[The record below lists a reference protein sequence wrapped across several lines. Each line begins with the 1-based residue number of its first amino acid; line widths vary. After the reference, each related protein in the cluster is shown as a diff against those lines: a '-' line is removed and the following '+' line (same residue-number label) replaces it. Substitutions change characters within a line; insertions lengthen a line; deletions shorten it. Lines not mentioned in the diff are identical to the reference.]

1 MIGCRSSHSAPSGRH
16 DIRPSAAVFAPTVT
30 TRASPAGELPIAGG
44 IGAAR
49 DLHCPGVARAFRTV
63 ATPPRW
69 PAGGV
74 LLLSL
79 LALAPHARAE
89 ARPASLPADP
99 TLAALIQDSL
109 SVRPELAQA
118 TAIAHANEERVSQAG
133 AMPDPMLQ
141 VGIQNDGFTSIEI
154 GRMPTSFVSVMATQ
168 TFPWPGKLRLREEVA
183 QLGAS
188 QNMKVLARVRLS
200 TEAEVRRAYL
210 DLVLVRDRLALLEQL
225 HALWERSAAFAQVRY
240 ETSGGAQSDVLR
252 AQLELSRL
260 EQRRFALLAQER
272 GRVQT
277 LNRLRSHPLAEPID
291 TARTQIRDMTT
302 LAPLEAVF
310 SAKQALSRS
319 PELAAAR
326 LATTRADKALTLADK
341 GYYPDLT
348 VSAGIM
354 YRGQLPPMWLATIAG
369 PLPIFSGSKQ
379 TRAVAENTA
388 LLSAAHH
395 EQRTIEQLLGLRSEE
410 RHAAFSA
417 LRQTIDLYQRAL
429 LVQSAATTESMLAQ
443 YRVGKVSFSS
453 VLEANAGLI
462 ADQDGFLESVAA
474 AQRILIAE
482 AELNLVASA
491 MPTASASASTAMPGA
506 ESTPNGSASGM

>member
-1 MIGCRSSHSAPSGRH
+1 
-16 DIRPSAAVFAPTVT
+16 
-30 TRASPAGELPIAGG
+30 
-44 IGAAR
+44 
-49 DLHCPGVARAFRTV
+49 
-63 ATPPRW
+63 
-69 PAGGV
+69 
-74 LLLSL
+74 
-79 LALAPHARAE
+79 
-89 ARPASLPADP
+89 
-99 TLAALIQDSL
+99 
-109 SVRPELAQA
+109 
-118 TAIAHANEERVSQAG
+118 
-133 AMPDPMLQ
+133 
-141 VGIQNDGFTSIEI
+141 
-154 GRMPTSFVSVMATQ
+154 
-168 TFPWPGKLRLREEVA
+168 
-183 QLGAS
+183 
-188 QNMKVLARVRLS
+188 
-200 TEAEVRRAYL
+200 
-210 DLVLVRDRLALLEQL
+210 
-225 HALWERSAAFAQVRY
+225 
-240 ETSGGAQSDVLR
+240 
-252 AQLELSRL
+252 
-260 EQRRFALLAQER
+260 
-272 GRVQT
+272 
-277 LNRLRSHPLAEPID
+277 
-291 TARTQIRDMTT
+291 MTT

-417 LRQTIDLYQRAL
+417 LRQIIDLYQRAL
-429 LVQSAATTESMLAQ
+429 LIQSAATTESMLAQ